1 MRLVPL
7 EYDALVRH
15 SVSPPI
21 ARFVTAK
28 HHPIRE
34 FQIFVQPVEEIW
46 DYNVPVD
53 ASDVIGLWGDNAD
66 VCARWTR
73 AGQHEFVNLYH
84 DDPEHTVVAWSEQG
98 LLADLARRY
107 FEFLGW
113 HDEAASRT
121 RYEAFC
127 EYIGFRH
134 AAALESYMA
143 VDSHTTDFFAEFRS
157 LFGRLP

>member
-1 MRLVPL
+1 MRLAPL

-15 SVSPPI
+15 GVSRPV
-21 ARFVTAK
+21 ARFVTAE

-34 FQIFVQPVEEIW
+34 FKIFVRPVDEVW
-46 DYNVPVD
+46 DYNVPAD
-53 ASDVIGLWGDNAD
+53 ATDVIGLWNENSDAY
-66 VCARWTR
+66 ARWTR
-73 AGQHEFVNLYH
+73 AGQQEFVNLYH

-98 LLADLARRY
+98 LLAELARRY

-113 HDEAASRT
+113 HDETECRT

-127 EYIGFRH
+127 ESIGFRH
-134 AAALESYMA
+134 AAALDSYM
-143 VDSHTTDFFAEFRS
+143 VLDSHMPDFFAEFQS